1 MNLLAE
7 IKLQSL
13 NLGFQ
18 GDILL
23 LELDHVLHLLL
34 VVLMAEQ
41 GAVLVGQFGHLNIR
55 NGYNR
60 LKLGLRFKKY

>member
-41 GAVLVGQFGHLNIR
+41 GAVLVGQLGHLNVR
-55 NGYNR
+55 NGYN
-60 LKLGLRFKKY
+60 LFKFGLIFV

>member
-41 GAVLVGQFGHLNIR
+41 GAVLVGQLGHLHVR
-55 NGYNR
+55 NSYNLFR
-60 LKLGLRFKKY
+60 YGLIFEKY

>member
-1 MNLLAE
+1 
-7 IKLQSL
+7 
-13 NLGFQ
+13 
-18 GDILL
+18 
-23 LELDHVLHLLL
+23 

-41 GAVLVGQFGHLNIR
+41 GAVLVGQFGHLNKR